1 MTGVITYGAML
12 LGGAGLSGLQLS
24 LECKRALASEV
35 KSQRMT
41 SAAEA
46 ISKFQSKNA
55 ALKALLPQSLSPRA

>member
-24 LECKRALASEV
+24 LECKRALAPDV

-46 ISKFQSKNA
+46 VFKFESKMQ
-55 ALKALLPQSLSPRA
+55 R